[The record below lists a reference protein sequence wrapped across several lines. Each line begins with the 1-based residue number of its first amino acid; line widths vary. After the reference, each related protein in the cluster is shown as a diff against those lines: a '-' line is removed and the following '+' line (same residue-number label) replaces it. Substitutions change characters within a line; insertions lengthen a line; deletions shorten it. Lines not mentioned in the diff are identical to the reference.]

1 MRREQLSKRTRHPEI
16 QMISKHNCISL
27 RFRPLWP
34 IYITD
39 SRLQIQTK
47 RYNCS
52 SRLSVMGT
60 CPVLVTTTPLIHIA
74 VHNISP
80 LLREQLV
87 LELEAGMS
95 YVAASEESPVHFTKI
110 CQDDKT
116 FVKLLSALVA
126 TAVHEKPSVLRTN
139 NSSII
144 GIGSLSLTV

>member
-1 MRREQLSKRTRHPEI
+1 MRDAVLTAGVEQRSVCVRRERLSKRTRRPEI

-95 YVAASEESPVHFTKI
+95 YVAAAEESPVHFTKI
-110 CQDDKT
+110 ARMT
-116 FVKLLSALVA
+116 R
-126 TAVHEKPSVLRTN
+126 PS
-139 NSSII
+139 
-144 GIGSLSLTV
+144 